1 MTAEEFDEW
10 RVYYV
15 QHPFDD
21 LHRYHRPAALI
32 GSSMS
37 GKYEDKL
44 KFLAPQPKPPGLSQA
59 DINTLQAFGLRPPP
73 RKT

>member
-1 MTAEEFDEW
+1 MSQREFNTW
-10 RVYYV
+10 LHFYR

-21 LHRYHRPAALI
+21 LHRFHRPAALI
-32 GSSMS
+32 GAAMG
-37 GKYEDKL
+37 GKYDDKL

-59 DINTLQAFGLRPPP
+59 DINALQAFGLRPPP